1 MQKPIDIEAVNAVIA
16 SLRVEGVSI
25 TETMKMVRQQFGVDL
40 GIAKDLVSSHRA
52 WHDVVRANASL
63 HDEAER
69 ILKDD
74 TI

>member
-1 MQKPIDIEAVNAVIA
+1 MQDPIDIEEVNALIA

-25 TETMKMVRQQFGVDL
+25 TETMRLVRKQFGVNL
-40 GIAKDLVSSHRA
+40 GIAKELVSAHPS
-52 WHDVVRANASL
+52 WSDVVRANRPL
-63 HDEAER
+63 HDEVER